1 MARSRQRERELA
13 RRRYERR
20 RLREQQLRARRR
32 RRNTIIGATVGT
44 LAVIGGLVFLLLY
57 VVLGGNDKSKVNANA
72 TPSTPPSVSPTA
84 TPSTPPSPTGP
95 CAPIKPNPPAKG
107 QPTIPPVNGPRPAT
121 LKVKDVKIG
130 KGKVAKAG
138 SSLSVSYIGVSC
150 STGQVFDATY
160 KDGGKPFTVSP
171 LGTAGVIAGWNQG
184 LIGVRA
190 GGVRELIIPPSL
202 GYGPNGS
209 GPIAPNETLIF
220 LVTVESVK

>member
-1 MARSRQRERELA
+1 VARSRQRERELA

-20 RLREQQLRARRR
+20 RLRQQQLRARRR
-32 RRNTIIGATVGT
+32 RRNTIVGTTVGT
-44 LAVIGGLVFLLLY
+44 LAVIGGLVFLLLH
-57 VVLGGNDKSKVNANA
+57 VLGGNDKSKVDAKA
-72 TPSTPPSVSPTA
+72 SPSTPPSASPTA
-84 TPSTPPSPTGP
+84 SPSTSPPPTGP

-107 QPTIPPVNGPRPAT
+107 QPTIPPVSGPRPAT

-130 KGKVAKAG
+130 NGKVAKAG

-150 STGQVFDATY
+150 SNGQVFDATY

-202 GYGPNGS
+202 GYGPHGS

>member
-1 MARSRQRERELA
+1 VARSRQRERELA

-32 RRNTIIGATVGT
+32 RRNTVIGAVLGT
-44 LAVIGGLVFLLLY
+44 AAVITGIVLLAVFVLVGGD
-57 VVLGGNDKSKVNANA
+57 GKTSKVNANA
-72 TPSTPPSVSPTA
+72 SPSATA
-84 TPSTPPSPTGP
+84 TPSPSASAAPPTP
-95 CAPIKPNPPAKG
+95 CKPISPNPPAKG
-107 QPTIPPVNGPRPAT
+107 QPTIPPVNGLPPTT
-121 LKVKDVKIG
+121 LKVKDVKVG
-130 KGKVAKAG
+130 TGKVAKAG
-138 SSLSVSYIGVSC
+138 SSLSVSYIGVGC
-150 STGQVFDATY
+150 STGKVFDATY

-202 GYGPNGS
+202 GYGPQGS
-209 GPIAPNETLIF
+209 GPIGPNETLIF